1 MREEEEERGEGRVG
15 GWERVEGSSDA
26 DCGEYSRLP
35 LQFSPRVIVIL
46 RLLWCREFY
55 PFLSFPVIYSFAS
68 RFDVLGNS
76 ECDS

>member
-1 MREEEEERGEGRVG
+1 MREEEEERREER

-46 RLLWCREFY
+46 RLL
-55 PFLSFPVIYSFAS
+55 
-68 RFDVLGNS
+68 
-76 ECDS
+76 